1 VPKPRLT
8 VAQILA
14 WADAHRRR
22 TGRWPGQT
30 SGPVAGVPG
39 QTWAAV
45 VEALRRGLRG
55 LPEGDTLARL
65 LARERGVAPRRG
77 GPRTAARRQAAEL
90 RAAGLSLAEIGRRL
104 GVSKQRVHQLLH
116 QPGTLPEGA
125 PHDHHN
131 HAP

>member
-1 VPKPRLT
+1 
-8 VAQILA
+8 VAQVLA
-14 WADAHRRR
+14 WADAHKEQ
-22 TGRWPGQT
+22 TGDWPKAK

-45 VEALRRGLRG
+45 VDALRVGCRG
-55 LPEGDTLARL
+55 LPGHDTLARL
-65 LARERGVAPRRG
+65 LARERGVGQRRG
-77 GPRTAARRQAAEL
+77 RPRTADPRQAAEL

-125 PHDHHN
+125 PHGHHN